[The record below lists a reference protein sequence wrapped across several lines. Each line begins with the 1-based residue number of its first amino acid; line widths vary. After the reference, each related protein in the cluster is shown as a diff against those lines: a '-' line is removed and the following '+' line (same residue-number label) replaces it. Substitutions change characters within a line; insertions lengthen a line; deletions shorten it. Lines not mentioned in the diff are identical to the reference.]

1 MLGNAVVLNDLNE
14 IISPL
19 VIFLE
24 VDKVVMLRVF
34 VFFLLGKF
42 FKIVISFIVFRS
54 FYIAWYFMY
63 RGCSLFFYVW
73 PIILQGD
80 GTGLLLSI
88 WIQCTTRKFILYTL

>member
-14 IISPL
+14 IISPH

-42 FKIVISFIVFRS
+42 FKIVICFIVFRS

-63 RGCSLFFYVW
+63 
-73 PIILQGD
+73 
-80 GTGLLLSI
+80 
-88 WIQCTTRKFILYTL
+88 

>member
-34 VFFLLGKF
+34 VFFLLGTF
-42 FKIVISFIVFRS
+42 FKIVIYFIVFRS

-63 RGCSLFFYVW
+63 
-73 PIILQGD
+73 
-80 GTGLLLSI
+80 
-88 WIQCTTRKFILYTL
+88 

>member
-1 MLGNAVVLNDLNE
+1 MLGNAAVSNDLNE

-24 VDKVVMLRVF
+24 VDKVVILRVF
-34 VFFLLGKF
+34 AIFLVGTF

-63 RGCSLFFYVW
+63 
-73 PIILQGD
+73 
-80 GTGLLLSI
+80 
-88 WIQCTTRKFILYTL
+88 